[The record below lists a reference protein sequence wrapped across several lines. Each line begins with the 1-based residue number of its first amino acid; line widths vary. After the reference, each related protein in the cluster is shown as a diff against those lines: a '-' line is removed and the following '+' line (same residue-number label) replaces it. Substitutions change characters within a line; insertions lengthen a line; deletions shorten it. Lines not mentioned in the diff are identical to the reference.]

1 MVAGANV
8 SDSMWAAQAI
18 PRIGQPAEVSAL
30 VVFLASDE
38 SSYCTGHE
46 FVIDGGN
53 VVGQALPA
61 ALP

>member
-1 MVAGANV
+1 MVAAAAV
-8 SDSMWAAQAI
+8 SDAMWATQPI
-18 PRIGQPAEVSAL
+18 RRIGQPAEVSAL

-53 VVGQALPA
+53 ILGPALPA
-61 ALP
+61 GS